1 MSSRFQVWVSSDVS
15 ASRSLGQLY
24 LCSRLPTIWVM
35 VKYFLENQLGLL
47 VMMNWAGRCQRFGQK
62 ELRALSGSILVD
74 FFNFPH
80 YWPITVH
87 LTLLLLA
94 VSPWESPLG
103 QQQHWLVRQ
112 CLDLLLLEPNDLQ
125 FIPILYKLLRGTDL
139 QRSFHTKASYTKTGF
154 QTLKKMRKLIPRLW
168 YHDLEVTKTL

>member
-1 MSSRFQVWVSSDVS
+1 MKP
-15 ASRSLGQLY
+15 Y
-24 LCSRLPTIWVM
+24 LMFLNVELNINIYIRLPTIWVM
-35 VKYFLENQLGLL
+35 VKNVLEKQLGLL

-94 VSPWESPLG
+94 VSP
-103 QQQHWLVRQ
+103 
-112 CLDLLLLEPNDLQ
+112 
-125 FIPILYKLLRGTDL
+125 
-139 QRSFHTKASYTKTGF
+139 
-154 QTLKKMRKLIPRLW
+154 
-168 YHDLEVTKTL
+168 

>member
-1 MSSRFQVWVSSDVS
+1 
-15 ASRSLGQLY
+15 
-24 LCSRLPTIWVM
+24 M
-35 VKYFLENQLGLL
+35 VKNVLEKQLGLL

-139 QRSFHTKASYTKTGF
+139 QRFFHTKASYTKTGF